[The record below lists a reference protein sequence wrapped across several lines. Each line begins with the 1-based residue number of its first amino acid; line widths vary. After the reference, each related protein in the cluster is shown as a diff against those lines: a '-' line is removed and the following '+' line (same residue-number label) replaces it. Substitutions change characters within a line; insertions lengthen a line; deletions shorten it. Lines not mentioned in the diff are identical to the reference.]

1 MTSMKTVLSGGFRF
15 DRFSGLYLWG
25 AFLVIFSVWK
35 PDVFP
40 TSTTLHSVAAQQA
53 IGAMMAIAVL
63 IPLAAGAYDLSIGA
77 TINFSTILV
86 AVLQVNEHW
95 SMWFAIV
102 AAVGCCAVIG
112 AVNGFLVVKA
122 GVNSFIATLGVA
134 AIVGALQ
141 TVVSNQ
147 TQPLPPQGTTWTNL
161 TQTQWLGF
169 QAVFWY
175 LIILAIIVWWLMA
188 HTPAGRYLHAV
199 GGNAEAARL
208 SGVAVGRWTWLS
220 LIASSTIC
228 GVAGVLYAS
237 LSGPS
242 LEFGAGLL
250 LPAYAAAFLG
260 STQLQPGRF
269 NVWGTVIAVY
279 VLATGVK
286 GLQLVT
292 SVQWLSDMFNGIA
305 LIAAVAFAVW
315 RQRRAGEARRQSLRA
330 GATPPVEKQ
339 ISPPEPSAAHTA

>member
-1 MTSMKTVLSGGFRF
+1 MNRLIRGGFKF

-25 AFLVIFSVWK
+25 AFIVVFSVWK
-35 PDVFP
+35 PNVFP
-40 TSTTLHSVAAQQA
+40 TSATLHSVAAQQA
-53 IGAMMAIAVL
+53 VGAMLAIAVL

-86 AVLQVNEHW
+86 VVLQVQDHW
-95 SMWFAIV
+95 PMWWAIV
-102 AAVGCCAVIG
+102 AAVVCSALVGV
-112 AVNGFLVVKA
+112 VNGFIVVRL
-122 GVNSFIATLGVA
+122 GVNSFITTLGVA
-134 AIVGALQ
+134 AIVSALQ
-141 TVVSNQ
+141 TVISGQ
-147 TQPLPPQGTTWTNL
+147 SQPLPPQSHTWSSL
-161 TQTQWLGF
+161 AQRQILGF
-169 QAVFWY
+169 QSVFWY
-175 LIILAIIVWWLMA
+175 LIVLAVIVWWVLA
-188 HTPAGRYLHAV
+188 RTPAGRYLHAI

-228 GVAGVLYAS
+228 GLAGVLYGS

-250 LPAYAAAFLG
+250 LPAYSAAFLG
-260 STQLQPGRF
+260 STQLLPGRF

-292 SVQWLSDMFNGIA
+292 SVQWLSDMFNGVA
-305 LIAAVAFAVW
+305 LVSAVAFAVW
-315 RQRRAGEARRQSLRA
+315 RQRRAGEARRRSIFGADVLASPEDQEAQPLTVRA
-330 GATPPVEKQ
+330 G
-339 ISPPEPSAAHTA
+339 